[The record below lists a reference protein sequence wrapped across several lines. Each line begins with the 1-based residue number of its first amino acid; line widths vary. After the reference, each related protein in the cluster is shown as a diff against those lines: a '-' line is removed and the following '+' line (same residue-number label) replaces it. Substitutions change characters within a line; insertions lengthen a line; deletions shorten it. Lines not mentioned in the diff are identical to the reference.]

1 MLRQR
6 FSPLTII
13 IVLLVGI
20 VIGANLNSL
29 FSGDDVYI
37 QIMKLNDVLN
47 LARKNYVDKIDT
59 QTLVEAAIEG
69 MLGVLDPHSVY
80 IPAKAME
87 RVNEDIRGSFEGIG
101 IEFTIINDTIN
112 VVSPIA
118 GGPSEQLGI
127 MAGDKIIKI
136 DDQPA
141 IGLKNE
147 DVIKKLRGPK
157 GTKVKVTI
165 LRPGVKELLDFV
177 ITRDKISIY
186 SVDVAVMVSKDIGYI
201 SINRFSETTD
211 REFKEAV
218 RKLKEQG
225 MKKLILDLR
234 NNPGGLLSEAVKIA
248 DEFLPKGRLIVYTK
262 GRLPEYN
269 EEFYATSEGTLE
281 NIPVILLVNQGS
293 ASGSEIVAGAI
304 QDWDR
309 GLVVGDT
316 TFGKGLV
323 QRQFPLN
330 DGSAIRLTTA
340 RYYTPSGRLIQK
352 PYEGKKYVSIA
363 EYSGGGKDS
372 AKTVYNTKILSR
384 PVYGG
389 GGIAPDF
396 VVKTQNLTELSV
408 NIRRQNLFYIF
419 ISNFMDV
426 KGNEI
431 RSKYGNNFENFKKNF
446 MITEEMLNEFKDF
459 VISKGIKWD
468 EGQYSQDLPYIKAI
482 LKAHIARFIWR
493 NEGWYPI
500 MLEVDEQFQ
509 KALELMPQ
517 AEKLL
522 ASGK

>member
-1 MLRQR
+1 MLRQK

-29 FSGDDVYI
+29 FSGDDVYV

-101 IEFTIINDTIN
+101 IEFTIVNDTIN

-136 DDQPA
+136 DDQSA

-165 LRPGVKELLDFV
+165 LRPGVKEPLDFV

-218 RKLKEQG
+218 KKLKGLG

-234 NNPGGLLSEAVKIA
+234 NNPGGLLSEAVKLA

-269 EEFYATSEGTLE
+269 EEFYATSEGELE
-281 NIPVILLVNQGS
+281 NTPVIVLVNQGS

-352 PYEGKKYVSIA
+352 PYEGKKYMLMA
-363 EYSGGGKDS
+363 ERSGAGKDS
-372 AKTVYNTKILSR
+372 VKTVYNTKILSR

-389 GGIAPDF
+389 GGIAPDL
-396 VVKTQNLTELSV
+396 VVKMQTLTDLSV

-426 KGNEI
+426 NGNEI
-431 RSKYGNNFENFKKNF
+431 RNKYANNFENFKKNF
-446 MITEEMLNEFKDF
+446 LITNEILNDFKDF

-468 EGQYSQDLPYIKAI
+468 EEQYQQDHQYIKAI

-509 KALELMPQ
+509 KALEFMPQ

>member
-1 MLRQR
+1 MLRQK
-6 FSPLTII
+6 FSYLTMI
-13 IVLLVGI
+13 IVLVIGI
-20 VIGANLNSL
+20 VIGANLSSL
-29 FSGDDVYI
+29 FSSDDIYV

-47 LARKNYVDKIDT
+47 LTRKNYVDKIDT
-59 QTLVEAAIEG
+59 QTLVEAAIQG
-69 MLGVLDPHSVY
+69 MLEILDPHSVY

-136 DDQPA
+136 DDEPA

-165 LRPGVKELLDFV
+165 LRPGVKELIDYV

-186 SVDVAVMVSKDIGYI
+186 SVDVAVMVAKDVGYI

-218 RKLKEQG
+218 EKLKARG

-234 NNPGGLLSEAVKIA
+234 NNPGGLLSEAVKVA
-248 DEFLPKGRLIVYTK
+248 DEFLPKGKLIVYTK

-269 EEFYATSEGTLE
+269 EEFYATKEGALE
-281 NIPVILLVNQGS
+281 KIPVVVLVNQGT

-352 PYEGKKYVSIA
+352 PYEGKKYA
-363 EYSGGGKDS
+363 SGSEQAKKDTS
-372 AKTVYNTKILSR
+372 KTVYFTKVLNR
-384 PVYGG
+384 QVYGG

-396 VVKTQNLTELSV
+396 VVKTQNLTDLSV
-408 NIRRQNLFYIF
+408 DIRRHNLFYIF
-419 ISNFMDV
+419 ISSFMDEN
-426 KGNEI
+426 GSWI
-431 RSKYGNNFENFKKNF
+431 RKKYGNDFEFFKRDFQITDEMLDNFKN
-446 MITEEMLNEFKDF
+446 F
-459 VISKGIKWD
+459 VISKGVKWNESD
-468 EGQYSQDLPYIKAI
+468 YQKDLPYIKAI
-482 LKAHIARFIWR
+482 LKAHVARFIWR

-509 KALELMPQ
+509 RALELMPQ
-517 AEKLL
+517 AEKLF
-522 ASGK
+522 ASSR

>member
-1 MLRQR
+1 MFRLK

-13 IVLLVGI
+13 ITLIVGV

-29 FSGDDVYI
+29 LSTDDVYI

-47 LARKNYVDKIDT
+47 LTRKNYVDKVDT

-136 DDQPA
+136 DDEPA

-186 SVDVAVMVSKDIGYI
+186 SVDVAVMVSKDVGYI
-201 SINRFSETTD
+201 SVNRFSETTD

-218 RKLKEQG
+218 QKLKSQG

-234 NNPGGLLSEAVKIA
+234 NNPGGLLSEAVRLA
-248 DEFLPKGRLIVYTK
+248 DEFLPKGKLIVYTK

-269 EEFYATSEGTLE
+269 EEFYATSEGVLE
-281 NIPVILLVNQGS
+281 DVPVIVLVNQGS

-352 PYEGKKYVSIA
+352 PYEGKKYTALA
-363 EYSGGGKDS
+363 EHPGKGKDS
-372 AKTVYNTKILSR
+372 VKIAYNTKILSR

-396 VVKTQNLTELSV
+396 FVKTQTLTDLSV

-419 ISNFMDV
+419 ISNFMDN

-431 RSKYGNNFENFKKNF
+431 RAKYANNFEYFRKNF
-446 MITEEMLNEFKDF
+446 QITDEMLNEFKNF
-459 VISKGIKWD
+459 VVSKGIKWD
-468 EGQYSQDLPYIKAI
+468 EEQYQKDMAYIKAI

-522 ASGK
+522 ASSK

>member
-1 MLRQR
+1 MLRQK
-6 FSPLTII
+6 FSPLTMII
-13 IVLLVGI
+13 ALIVGM

-29 FSGDDVYI
+29 LSTDDVYI

-47 LARKNYVDKIDT
+47 LARKNYVDKVDT

-136 DDQPA
+136 DDEPA

-165 LRPGVKELLDFV
+165 LRPGVKGLIDFV

-186 SVDVAVMVSKDIGYI
+186 SVDVAVMISKDIGYI
-201 SINRFSETTD
+201 SVNRFSETTD

-218 RKLKEQG
+218 QKLKSQG
-225 MKKLILDLR
+225 MRKLILDLR
-234 NNPGGLLSEAVKIA
+234 NNPGGLLSEAVKLA
-248 DEFLPKGRLIVYTK
+248 DEFLPKGKLIVYTK

-269 EEFYATSEGTLE
+269 EEFYATSDGVLE
-281 NIPVILLVNQGS
+281 NVPVIVLVNQGS

-352 PYEGKKYVSIA
+352 PYEGKKYMTLA
-363 EYSGGGKDS
+363 EHPSKGKDS
-372 AKTVYNTKILSR
+372 VKTVYNTKVLSR

-396 VVKTQNLTELSV
+396 LVKTQTLTDLSV

-419 ISNFMDV
+419 ISNFMDE

-431 RSKYGNNFENFKKNF
+431 RAKYANNFEYFRKNF
-446 MITEEMLNEFKDF
+446 QITDEMLNEFKNF
-459 VISKGIKWD
+459 VVSKGIKWD
-468 EGQYSQDLPYIKAI
+468 EEQYQKDSTYIKAI

-522 ASGK
+522 ASSK

>member
-6 FSPLTII
+6 FSSLTIVVVLI
-13 IVLLVGI
+13 IGI

-29 FSGDDVYI
+29 FSSDDIYV

-47 LARKNYVDKIDT
+47 LTRKNYVDKIDT

-80 IPAKAME
+80 ISAKNME

-127 MAGDKIIKI
+127 MAGDKIVKI

-147 DVIKKLRGPK
+147 DVIRKLRGPK

-165 LRPGVKELLDFV
+165 LRPGVKGPIDYV

-186 SVDVAVMVSKDIGYI
+186 SVDAAVMVTKDVGYI

-218 RKLKEQG
+218 QKLKTQG
-225 MKKLILDLR
+225 MNKLILDLR
-234 NNPGGLLSEAVKIA
+234 NNPGGLLSEAVKLA
-248 DEFLPKGRLIVYTK
+248 DEFLPKGKLIVYTK

-269 EEFYATSEGTLE
+269 EEFYSTNEGTFE
-281 NIPVILLVNQGS
+281 NTPVVILINQGT
-293 ASGSEIVAGAI
+293 ASGSEIIAGAI

-309 GLVVGDT
+309 GLIVGDT

-352 PYEGKKYVSIA
+352 PYEGKKYASST
-363 EYSGGGKDS
+363 ERKDTS
-372 AKTVYNTKILSR
+372 KTAYFTKVLNR

-396 VVKTQNLTELSV
+396 FVRTQTLTDLSV
-408 NIRRQNLFYIF
+408 DIRRQNLFYIF
-419 ISNFMDV
+419 ISNFMD
-426 KGNEI
+426 KNGNEI
-431 RSKYGNNFENFKKNF
+431 RSKYGNNLELFKRNFN
-446 MITEEMLNEFKDF
+446 ITDEMLNDFKNF

-468 EGQYSQDLPYIKAI
+468 EQQYQKDLPYIKAI
-482 LKAHIARFIWR
+482 LKAHIARYIWR
-493 NEGWYPI
+493 NEGWSLV
-500 MLEVDEQFQ
+500 MLDVDEQFQ
-509 KALELMPQ
+509 KALEVLPQ
-517 AEKLL
+517 AEELL

>member
-1 MLRQR
+1 MLRQK
-6 FSPLTII
+6 FSSLTIV
-13 IVLLVGI
+13 IVLIIGI

-29 FSGDDVYI
+29 FSSDDIYV

-69 MLGVLDPHSVY
+69 MLSVLDPHSVY
-80 IPAKAME
+80 IPAKNME

-136 DDQPA
+136 DDEPA

-147 DVIKKLRGPK
+147 DVIRKLRGPK

-165 LRPGVKELLDFV
+165 LRPGVKELIDYI

-186 SVDVAVMVSKDIGYI
+186 SVDAAMMVTKDVGYI

-218 RKLKEQG
+218 QKLKAQG

-234 NNPGGLLSEAVKIA
+234 NNPGGLLSEAVKVA
-248 DEFLPKGRLIVYTK
+248 DEFLSGGKLIVYTK

-269 EEFYATSEGTLE
+269 EEFYATDEGTLE
-281 NIPVILLVNQGS
+281 NIPVVILVNQGT

-309 GLVVGDT
+309 GIVVGDT

-352 PYEGKKYVSIA
+352 PYEGKKYASST
-363 EYSGGGKDS
+363 ERKDTN
-372 AKTVYNTKILSR
+372 KTIYHTKVLNR

-396 VVKTQNLTELSV
+396 LVKTQTLTDLSV
-408 NIRRQNLFYIF
+408 DIRRQNLFYVF
-419 ISNFMDV
+419 ISNFMD
-426 KGNEI
+426 KNGNEI
-431 RSKYGNNFENFKKNF
+431 RSKYGNSLELFKRDFK
-446 MITEEMLNEFKDF
+446 ITDEMLNDFKNF

-468 EGQYSQDLPYIKAI
+468 EGQYQKDLPYIKAI
-482 LKAHIARFIWR
+482 LKAHIARYIWR
-493 NEGWYPI
+493 NEGWASM
-500 MLEVDEQFQ
+500 MLEVDDQFQ
-509 KALELMPQ
+509 KALEVLPQ

>member
-1 MLRQR
+1 MLRQK

-13 IVLLVGI
+13 IVLLIGI
-20 VIGANLNSL
+20 VIGANLNNLLS
-29 FSGDDVYI
+29 SDDVYV

-69 MLGVLDPHSVY
+69 MLEVLDPHSVY

-136 DDQPA
+136 DDQSA

-147 DVIKKLRGPK
+147 DVIRKLRGPK

-186 SVDVAVMVSKDIGYI
+186 SIDVAVMVSKDIGYI

-211 REFKEAV
+211 REFREAV
-218 RKLKEQG
+218 QKLKSQG

-248 DEFLPKGRLIVYTK
+248 DEFLPKGKLIVYTK

-281 NIPVILLVNQGS
+281 NVPVIVLVNQGS

-309 GLVVGDT
+309 GLVIGDT

-330 DGSAIRLTTA
+330 DGSAVRLTTA
-340 RYYTPSGRLIQK
+340 RYYTPSGRSIQK
-352 PYEGKKYVSIA
+352 PYEGKKYVSSA
-363 EYSGGGKDS
+363 EASARKDS
-372 AKTVYNTKILSR
+372 AKIVYNTKILSR

-389 GGIAPDF
+389 GGIVPDF
-396 VVKTQNLTELSV
+396 IVQTKSLTDLSV

-419 ISNFMDV
+419 ISNFMDT

-431 RSKYGNNFENFKKNF
+431 RNKYGNSFDNFKRNF
-446 MITEEMLNEFKDF
+446 QITDAMLDEFKNF

-468 EGQYSQDLPYIKAI
+468 EEQYKQDLSYIRAI
-482 LKAHIARFIWR
+482 LKAHVARFIWR
-493 NEGWYPI
+493 NDGWYPV
-500 MLEVDEQFQ
+500 MLEIDEQFQ

-517 AEKLL
+517 AEKLF
-522 ASGK
+522 ASTK

>member
-1 MLRQR
+1 MLRQK
-6 FSPLTII
+6 FSSLTMI
-13 IVLLVGI
+13 IVLIIGV

-29 FSGDDVYI
+29 FSGDDIYV

-47 LARKNYVDKIDT
+47 LTRKNYVDKIDT

-69 MLGVLDPHSVY
+69 MLGILDPHSVY

-136 DDQPA
+136 NDESA

-165 LRPGVKELLDFV
+165 LRPGIKEPIDYV

-186 SVDVAVMVSKDIGYI
+186 SVDVGVMVSKDVGYI

-211 REFKEAV
+211 REFEEAV
-218 RKLKEQG
+218 QKLKSQG

-234 NNPGGLLSEAVKIA
+234 NNPGGLLSEAVKVA
-248 DEFLPKGRLIVYTK
+248 DEFLPKGKLIVYTK

-269 EEFYATSEGTLE
+269 EEFYATEGGTLE
-281 NIPVILLVNQGS
+281 NIPVIILVNQGT
-293 ASGSEIVAGAI
+293 ASGSEIIAGAI

-309 GLVVGDT
+309 GLIVGDT

-352 PYEGKKYVSIA
+352 PYEGKKYL
-363 EYSGGGKDS
+363 SGRSTEGDTN
-372 AKTVYNTKILSR
+372 KTTYHTKILNR

-396 VVKTQNLTELSV
+396 IVRTQTLTELSV
-408 NIRRQNLFYIF
+408 DIRRNNLFYIF
-419 ISNFMDV
+419 ISSFMDK

-431 RSKYGNNFENFKKNF
+431 RSKYGNNLELFRRDFQ
-446 MITEEMLNEFKDF
+446 ITDEMLNEFKNF

-468 EGQYSQDLPYIKAI
+468 EQQYQKDLPYIKAI
-482 LKAHIARFIWR
+482 LKANVARFTWR
-493 NEGWYPI
+493 NEGWALA
-500 MLEVDEQFQ
+500 MLEIDEQFQ
-509 KALELMPQ
+509 KALELIPQ

-522 ASGK
+522 ASGR

>member
-1 MLRQR
+1 MFRQK

-13 IVLLVGI
+13 ITLIVGV

-29 FSGDDVYI
+29 LSTDDVYI

-47 LARKNYVDKIDT
+47 LTRKNYVDKVDT

-136 DDQPA
+136 DDEPA

-186 SVDVAVMVSKDIGYI
+186 SVDVAVMVSKDVGYI
-201 SINRFSETTD
+201 SVNRFSETTD

-218 RKLKEQG
+218 QKLKSQG

-234 NNPGGLLSEAVKIA
+234 NNPGGLLSEAVRLA
-248 DEFLPKGRLIVYTK
+248 DEFLPKGKLIVYTK

-269 EEFYATSEGTLE
+269 EEFYATSEGVLE
-281 NIPVILLVNQGS
+281 DVPVIVLVNQGS

-323 QRQFPLN
+323 QRQ
-330 DGSAIRLTTA
+330 S
-340 RYYTPSGRLIQK
+340 
-352 PYEGKKYVSIA
+352 
-363 EYSGGGKDS
+363 
-372 AKTVYNTKILSR
+372 
-384 PVYGG
+384 
-389 GGIAPDF
+389 
-396 VVKTQNLTELSV
+396 
-408 NIRRQNLFYIF
+408 
-419 ISNFMDV
+419 
-426 KGNEI
+426 
-431 RSKYGNNFENFKKNF
+431 
-446 MITEEMLNEFKDF
+446 
-459 VISKGIKWD
+459 
-468 EGQYSQDLPYIKAI
+468 
-482 LKAHIARFIWR
+482 
-493 NEGWYPI
+493 
-500 MLEVDEQFQ
+500 
-509 KALELMPQ
+509 
-517 AEKLL
+517 
-522 ASGK
+522 

>member
-1 MLRQR
+1 MLRQK
-6 FSPLTII
+6 FSYLTMI
-13 IVLLVGI
+13 IVLVIGI
-20 VIGANLNSL
+20 VIGANLSSL
-29 FSGDDVYI
+29 FSSDDIYI

-47 LARKNYVDKIDT
+47 LTRKNYVDKIDT
-59 QTLVEAAIEG
+59 QTLVEAAIQG
-69 MLGVLDPHSVY
+69 MLEILDPHSVY

-136 DDQPA
+136 DDEPA

-165 LRPGVKELLDFV
+165 LRPGVKELIDYV

-186 SVDVAVMVSKDIGYI
+186 SVDVAVMVAKDVGYI

-218 RKLKEQG
+218 EKLKARG

-234 NNPGGLLSEAVKIA
+234 NNPGGLLSEAVKVA
-248 DEFLPKGRLIVYTK
+248 DEFLPEGKLIVYTK
-262 GRLPEYN
+262 GRLSEYN
-269 EEFYATSEGTLE
+269 EEFYATKEGTLE
-281 NIPVILLVNQGS
+281 KIPVVVLVNQGT

-352 PYEGKKYVSIA
+352 PYEGKKYISSS
-363 EYSGGGKDS
+363 EQTKKDTS
-372 AKTVYNTKILSR
+372 KAVYFTKILNR

-396 VVKTQNLTELSV
+396 VVKTQNLTDLSIV
-408 NIRRQNLFYIF
+408 IRRHNLFYIF
-419 ISNFMDV
+419 ISNFMDEN
-426 KGNEI
+426 GNWI
-431 RSKYGNNFENFKKNF
+431 RKKYGNDFEFFKRDFQITDEMLDNFKN
-446 MITEEMLNEFKDF
+446 F
-459 VISKGIKWD
+459 VISKGVKWNESD
-468 EGQYSQDLPYIKAI
+468 YQKDLPYIKAI
-482 LKAHIARFIWR
+482 LKAHVARFIWR

-517 AEKLL
+517 AEKLF
-522 ASGK
+522 ASGR

>member
-363 EYSGGGKDS
+363 EHLGGGKDS

>member
-1 MLRQR
+1 MLRQK
-6 FSPLTII
+6 FSTLTMVIVLVIGII
-13 IVLLVGI
+13 IGV
-20 VIGANLNSL
+20 NLNNL
-29 FSGDDVYI
+29 FSSDDIYV

-69 MLGVLDPHSVY
+69 MLGILDPHSVY

-112 VVSPIA
+112 VVTPIS

-136 DDQPA
+136 NDTSA

-147 DVIKKLRGPK
+147 DVVRKLRGPK

-165 LRPGVKELLDFV
+165 LRAGVKEPLEFV

-186 SVDVAVMVSKDIGYI
+186 SVDVAVMVAKDVGYI
-201 SINRFSETTD
+201 YINRFSETTD

-218 RKLKEQG
+218 SKLRAQG

-248 DEFLPKGRLIVYTK
+248 DEFLPQGKLIVYTK

-269 EEFYATSEGTLE
+269 EEFYATSSGELE
-281 NIPVILLVNQGS
+281 KIPVVVLVNQGS

-309 GLVVGDT
+309 GLIVGDT

-352 PYEGKKYVSIA
+352 PYEGKNI
-363 EYSGGGKDS
+363 S
-372 AKTVYNTKILSR
+372 AV
-384 PVYGG
+384 
-389 GGIAPDF
+389 
-396 VVKTQNLTELSV
+396 
-408 NIRRQNLFYIF
+408 
-419 ISNFMDV
+419 
-426 KGNEI
+426 
-431 RSKYGNNFENFKKNF
+431 
-446 MITEEMLNEFKDF
+446 
-459 VISKGIKWD
+459 
-468 EGQYSQDLPYIKAI
+468 
-482 LKAHIARFIWR
+482 
-493 NEGWYPI
+493 
-500 MLEVDEQFQ
+500 
-509 KALELMPQ
+509 
-517 AEKLL
+517 
-522 ASGK
+522 

>member
-1 MLRQR
+1 MFRQKF
-6 FSPLTII
+6 FSLTMII
-13 IVLLVGI
+13 ALLIGI
-20 VIGANLNSL
+20 VIGANLSSL
-29 FSGDDVYI
+29 FSSDDVYV

-47 LARKNYVDKIDT
+47 LTRKNYVDKIDT

-69 MLGVLDPHSVY
+69 MLGILDPHSVY

-136 DDQPA
+136 DDEPA

-147 DVIKKLRGPK
+147 DVIRKLRGPK

-165 LRPGVKELLDFV
+165 LRPGVKEPIDYT

-186 SVDVAVMVSKDIGYI
+186 SVDVAAMVTKDVGYI

-218 RKLKEQG
+218 QKLKSQG
-225 MKKLILDLR
+225 MKKLVLDLR

-248 DEFLPKGRLIVYTK
+248 DEFLPNGKLIVYTK

-281 NIPVILLVNQGS
+281 NTPVIILVNQGT

-352 PYEGKKYVSIA
+352 PYEGKKYISTA
-363 EYSGGGKDS
+363 SAGKDTG
-372 AKTVYNTKILSR
+372 KTTFHTKILNR

-389 GGIAPDF
+389 GGIVPDF
-396 VVKTQNLTELSV
+396 VVRTQTLTDLSV
-408 NIRRQNLFYIF
+408 DIRRQNLFYIF
-419 ISNFMDV
+419 ISNFMD
-426 KGNEI
+426 KHGNEI
-431 RSKYGNNFENFKKNF
+431 RSKYGNNFDLFRRDF
-446 MITEEMLNEFKDF
+446 QITDEMLNDFKNF

-468 EGQYSQDLPYIKAI
+468 EQQYQKDLPYIKAI
-482 LKAHIARFIWR
+482 LKANVARFIWR
-493 NEGWYPI
+493 NEGWSLV
-500 MLEVDEQFQ
+500 MLEIDEQFQ
-509 KALELMPQ
+509 KALEVMPR

>member
-1 MLRQR
+1 MLRQK
-6 FSPLTII
+6 FSYLTMI
-13 IVLLVGI
+13 IVLVIGI
-20 VIGANLNSL
+20 IIGANLNSL
-29 FSGDDVYI
+29 FSSDDIYV

-47 LARKNYVDKIDT
+47 LTRKNYVDKIDT
-59 QTLVEAAIEG
+59 QTLVEAAIQG
-69 MLGVLDPHSVY
+69 MLEVLDPHSVY

-136 DDQPA
+136 DDEPA

-165 LRPGVKELLDFV
+165 LRPGVKELIDYV

-186 SVDVAVMVSKDIGYI
+186 SVDVAIMVTKDIGYI
-201 SINRFSETTD
+201 SVNRFSETTD

-218 RKLKEQG
+218 EKLKSRG

-234 NNPGGLLSEAVKIA
+234 NNPGGLLSEAVKLA
-248 DEFLPKGRLIVYTK
+248 DEFLPEGELIVYTK

-269 EEFYATSEGTLE
+269 EEFYATREGVLE
-281 NIPVILLVNQGS
+281 KIPVVVLVNQGT

-330 DGSAIRLTTA
+330 DGSALRLTTA

-352 PYEGKKYVSIA
+352 PYEGKKYLSSSEQA
-363 EYSGGGKDS
+363 KKDTS
-372 AKTVYNTKILSR
+372 KTAYFTKILKR

-396 VVKTQNLTELSV
+396 VVKTQNLTDLSV
-408 NIRRQNLFYIF
+408 NIRRHNLFYIF
-419 ISNFMDV
+419 ISNFMDEN
-426 KGNEI
+426 GNWI
-431 RSKYGNNFENFKKNF
+431 RKKYGNDFEFF
-446 MITEEMLNEFKDF
+446 RRDFEITDEMLNKFKSF
-459 VISKGIKWD
+459 VISKGVEWNESDYQK
-468 EGQYSQDLPYIKAI
+468 DLPYIKAI
-482 LKAHIARFIWR
+482 LKANVARFIWR

-500 MLEVDEQFQ
+500 MLEVDEQFR

-517 AEKLL
+517 AEKLF
-522 ASGK
+522 ASGR

>member
-6 FSPLTII
+6 FSSLTIVVVLI
-13 IVLLVGI
+13 IGI

-29 FSGDDVYI
+29 FSSDDIYV

-47 LARKNYVDKIDT
+47 LTRKNYVDKIDT

-80 IPAKAME
+80 ISAKNME

-136 DDQPA
+136 DDEPA

-147 DVIKKLRGPK
+147 DVIRKLRGPK

-165 LRPGVKELLDFV
+165 LRPGVKEPIDYV

-186 SVDVAVMVSKDIGYI
+186 SVDAAVMVTKDVGYI

-211 REFKEAV
+211 REFKDAV
-218 RKLKEQG
+218 QKLKTQG
-225 MKKLILDLR
+225 MKKLVLDLR
-234 NNPGGLLSEAVKIA
+234 NNPGGLLSEAVKVA
-248 DEFLPKGRLIVYTK
+248 DEFLPKGKLIVYTK

-269 EEFYATSEGTLE
+269 EEFYATNEGTLE
-281 NIPVILLVNQGS
+281 NIPVVILVNQGT
-293 ASGSEIVAGAI
+293 ASGSEIIAGAI

-309 GLVVGDT
+309 GLIVGDT

-352 PYEGKKYVSIA
+352 PYEGKKYASST
-363 EYSGGGKDS
+363 ERKDTS
-372 AKTVYNTKILSR
+372 KTAYFTKVLNR

-396 VVKTQNLTELSV
+396 FVGTQTLTNLSV
-408 NIRRQNLFYIF
+408 DIRRQNLFYIF
-419 ISNFMDV
+419 ISNFMD
-426 KGNEI
+426 KNGNEI
-431 RSKYGNNFENFKKNF
+431 RSKYGNNLELFKRDFK
-446 MITEEMLNEFKDF
+446 ITDEMLNDFKGF

-468 EGQYSQDLPYIKAI
+468 EQQYQKDLPYIKAI
-482 LKAHIARFIWR
+482 LKAHIARYIWR
-493 NEGWYPI
+493 NEGWALM

-509 KALELMPQ
+509 KALEVLPQ

>member
-1 MLRQR
+1 MLRQK
-6 FSPLTII
+6 FSTLTMVIVLVIGII
-13 IVLLVGI
+13 IGV
-20 VIGANLNSL
+20 NLNNL
-29 FSGDDVYI
+29 FSSDDIYV

-69 MLGVLDPHSVY
+69 MLGILDPHSVY

-112 VVSPIA
+112 VVTPIS

-136 DDQPA
+136 NDTSA

-147 DVIKKLRGPK
+147 DVVRKLRGPK

-165 LRPGVKELLDFV
+165 LRAGVKEPLEFV

-186 SVDVAVMVSKDIGYI
+186 SVDVAVMVAKDVGYI
-201 SINRFSETTD
+201 YINRFSETTD

-218 RKLKEQG
+218 SKLRAQG

-248 DEFLPKGRLIVYTK
+248 DEFLPQGKLIVYTK

-269 EEFYATSEGTLE
+269 EEFYATSSGELE
-281 NIPVILLVNQGS
+281 KIPVVVLVNQGS

-309 GLVVGDT
+309 GLIVGDT

-352 PYEGKKYVSIA
+352 PYEGKKYL
-363 EYSGGGKDS
+363 GGVKDTS
-372 AKTVYNTKILSR
+372 KEVYHTKVLNRS
-384 PVYGG
+384 VYGG
-389 GGIAPDF
+389 GGIAPDV
-396 VVKTQNLTELSV
+396 VVKTQTLTDLSV
-408 NIRRQNLFYIF
+408 DIRRNNLFYIF
-419 ISNFMDV
+419 ISNFMDS

-431 RSKYGNNFENFKKNF
+431 RSKYGNNFELFKRDFQISDEMLENFKK
-446 MITEEMLNEFKDF
+446 F
-459 VISKGIKWD
+459 VISKGIKW
-468 EGQYSQDLPYIKAI
+468 EEEQFKRDLSYIKTT
-482 LKAHIARFIWR
+482 LKAHIARFIWKY
-493 NEGWYPI
+493 EGWYPV
-500 MLEVDEQFQ
+500 MLEIDEQFQ

-517 AEKLL
+517 AEKML
-522 ASGK
+522 AVNR

>member
-1 MLRQR
+1 MLRQK
-6 FSPLTII
+6 FSSLTIV
-13 IVLLVGI
+13 IVLIIGI

-29 FSGDDVYI
+29 FSSDDIYV

-80 IPAKAME
+80 IPAKNME

-136 DDQPA
+136 DDEPA

-147 DVIKKLRGPK
+147 DVIRKLRGPK

-165 LRPGVKELLDFV
+165 LRPGVKEPIDYV

-186 SVDVAVMVSKDIGYI
+186 SVDAAMMVTKDLGYI

-218 RKLKEQG
+218 QKLKSQG

-234 NNPGGLLSEAVKIA
+234 NNPGGLLSEAVKVA
-248 DEFLPKGRLIVYTK
+248 DEFLPSGKLIVYTK

-269 EEFYATSEGTLE
+269 EEFYATEKGVLE
-281 NIPVILLVNQGS
+281 NIPVIILVNQGT

-352 PYEGKKYVSIA
+352 PYEGKKYASSA
-363 EYSGGGKDS
+363 EKKDTS
-372 AKTVYNTKILSR
+372 KTYFTKILNR

-396 VVKTQNLTELSV
+396 FVKTQTLTDLSV
-408 NIRRQNLFYIF
+408 DIRRQNLFYIF
-419 ISNFMDV
+419 ISNFMD
-426 KGNEI
+426 KNGNEI
-431 RSKYGNNFENFKKNF
+431 RSKYGNDLELFKRDFK
-446 MITEEMLNEFKDF
+446 ITDEMLSEFKNF
-459 VISKGIKWD
+459 VISKGIKWN
-468 EGQYSQDLPYIKAI
+468 EEQYQKDLPYIKAI
-482 LKAHIARFIWR
+482 LKAHVARYIWR
-493 NEGWYPI
+493 NEGWTSV
-500 MLEVDEQFQ
+500 MLEVDDQFQ
-509 KALELMPQ
+509 KALEVLPQ

>member
-1 MLRQR
+1 MLRQK
-6 FSPLTII
+6 FSPLTMII
-13 IVLLVGI
+13 ALIVGM

-29 FSGDDVYI
+29 LSTDDVYI

-47 LARKNYVDKIDT
+47 LTRKNYVDKVDT

-136 DDQPA
+136 DDEPA

-147 DVIKKLRGPK
+147 DVIRKLRGPK

-201 SINRFSETTD
+201 SVNRFSETTD
-211 REFKEAV
+211 REFREAV
-218 RKLKEQG
+218 QKLKSQG
-225 MKKLILDLR
+225 MRKLILDLR
-234 NNPGGLLSEAVKIA
+234 NNPGGLLSEAVKLA
-248 DEFLPKGRLIVYTK
+248 DEFLPKGKLIVYTK

-269 EEFYATSEGTLE
+269 EEFYATSDGALE
-281 NIPVILLVNQGS
+281 NVPLIVLVNQGS

-309 GLVVGDT
+309 GLIIGDT

-352 PYEGKKYVSIA
+352 PYEGKKYMTLA
-363 EYSGGGKDS
+363 EQPSKGKDS
-372 AKTVYNTKILSR
+372 AKTVYNTKVLSR

-396 VVKTQNLTELSV
+396 LVKTQTLSDLSV
-408 NIRRQNLFYIF
+408 NIRRQNLFYVF
-419 ISNFMDV
+419 ISNFMDE

-431 RSKYGNNFENFKKNF
+431 RSKYGNNFEYFRKNF
-446 MITEEMLNEFKDF
+446 QITDEMLNNFKDF

-468 EGQYSQDLPYIKAI
+468 EDQYQKDLAYIKAI

-509 KALELMPQ
+509 KAIELMPQ